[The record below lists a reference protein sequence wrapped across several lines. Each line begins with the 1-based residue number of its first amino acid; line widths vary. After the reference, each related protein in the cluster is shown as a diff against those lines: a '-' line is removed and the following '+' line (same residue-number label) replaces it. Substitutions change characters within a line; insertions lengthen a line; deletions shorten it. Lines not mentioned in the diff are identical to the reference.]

1 MQIRLGKSCSSLY
14 QRSVRDFKAEQ
25 RRYFE
30 QLRRKTIGEQRPPAK
45 AIGNASKTHQDAI
58 LATF

>member
-30 QLRRKTIGEQRPPAK
+30 QLRRKTIERPLPAK
-45 AIGNASKTHQDAI
+45 AIGNASKTA
-58 LATF
+58 